1 MTNRL
6 LARLLSPLACTAMV
20 LGTTAC
26 AAQDRRLPSPVASS
40 PVAAEDKLSGPALW
54 RMKDE
59 DTTIYLFGTV
69 HVLPK
74 DVVWFDGPIKRAFE
88 ASGEMVTEVDTS
100 DVAAMQQQ
108 MQGAAKL
115 EGDQTLRELM
125 SAQDRV
131 AFEEALVSLGLP
143 VAGLDQVEPWFAAL
157 VLTLLPLNRAGYSP
171 DTGVETALNAMAGD
185 KQRDQ
190 FETVQFQVELFDTM
204 PMEQQLAYLRGV
216 VDAVP
221 ETVSTLDAMIQSD
234 ANVLSHSDPRTCAI
248 CLARKPPMIAP
259 GIAISAISIRTCP
272 DSRLSQT
279 PQITQTTDTQ
289 TATAMAT
296 LVGNFLRI
304 RKIARNS
311 PMPTENSAVT
321 APPMMPSPSST
332 HSSPGVTCSLRWD
345 AGCLRCAQVNS
356 NSTVPSNSEKI
367 LK

>member
-221 ETVSTLDAMIQSD
+221 ETVSTLDAMIQEWLAGDIADLGKLLNPDASD
-234 ANVLSHSDPRTCAI
+234 KALRERLLS
-248 CLARKPPMIAP
+248 
-259 GIAISAISIRTCP
+259 
-272 DSRLSQT
+272 
-279 PQITQTTDTQ
+279 
-289 TATAMAT
+289 
-296 LVGNFLRI
+296 
-304 RKIARNS
+304 ARNRQWADWLDERMEQ
-311 PMPTENSAVT
+311 PGTVFVAV
-321 APPMMPSPSST
+321 
-332 HSSPGVTCSLRWD
+332 G
-345 AGCLRCAQVNS
+345 AGHLAGKDSVQRELGKRGFKVER
-356 NSTVPSNSEKI
+356 V
-367 LK
+367 LH